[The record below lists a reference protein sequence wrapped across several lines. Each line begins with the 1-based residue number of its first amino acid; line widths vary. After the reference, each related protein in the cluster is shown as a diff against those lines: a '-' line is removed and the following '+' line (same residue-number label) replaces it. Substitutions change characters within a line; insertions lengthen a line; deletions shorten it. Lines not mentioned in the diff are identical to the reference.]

1 MKKLVIIRR
10 SSQVFS
16 FVLFTYILWST
27 TYPLH
32 GIFPPDTFFKIN
44 PLIIIFTSISERV
57 VVPGIVAAIFMLVLT
72 LILGRFFC
80 GWICPLG
87 AIIDTAGAV
96 RKNQAEF
103 PEKKNK
109 LLPSIKYYV
118 LGIIALFSFAGL
130 QVAWVF
136 DPMVITARFISLNLI
151 PALTFG
157 VDRVLVHIIRAL
169 NFYSPLYDFY
179 RLLKASVLGIN
190 VYYFSHSGI
199 ILTFFV
205 VICASTFITKRFW
218 CRSACPLGAIY
229 ALTARFS
236 LLRRTVDKCITCLK
250 CKAHC
255 RTAAI
260 KDDLGYIKGEC
271 ILCMDC
277 IYECTIH
284 KTRFA
289 WPSSRK
295 LSKEGDSAIS
305 RREFIFLIFGSFF
318 LLGFKNRYRRRRE
331 VGSVIRPPRALKEE
345 DFLDRC
351 IRCGN
356 CMKVCITNGLQPV
369 ILESGIGGIWT
380 PQLIPE
386 IGYCEYKCTLCG
398 KVCPTGAIPSLSLEQ
413 KKKTRLGLAEIDLSI
428 CLPWAENKECIVCE
442 EHCPVSDKAIKL
454 KSHNTG
460 SQTVLRPY
468 VNFDLCIGC
477 GICQKKCPTRPVR
490 AIKVFPYK
498 SDRT

>member
-1 MKKLVIIRR
+1 M
-10 SSQVFS
+10 
-16 FVLFTYILWST
+16 LFIYILWST

-32 GIFPPDTFFKIN
+32 GVFPPDTFFKIN

-57 VVPGIVAAIFMLVLT
+57 MVSGIIAALFMLALT

-87 AIIDTAGAV
+87 AIIDASGTL
-96 RKNQAEF
+96 RKTRAEF

-109 LLPSIKYYV
+109 TLRSVKYYI
-118 LGIIALFSFAGL
+118 LGIIALFSFAGM
-130 QVAWVF
+130 QIAWVF
-136 DPMVITARFISLNLI
+136 DPMVITARFISLNFI
-151 PALTFG
+151 PAVTFG
-157 VDRVLVHIIRAL
+157 IDRVLVFLIQMF

-179 RLLKASVLGIN
+179 RFLKSSILGIN
-190 VYYFSHSGI
+190 VYYFSHSGVILMFFI
-199 ILTFFV
+199 I
-205 VICASTFITKRFW
+205 ICASALMRRRFW
-218 CRSACPLGAIY
+218 CRSLCPLGAIY

-250 CKAHC
+250 CKSHC
-255 RTAAI
+255 RMSAI
-260 KDDLGYIKGEC
+260 KDDLDYVKGEC

-277 IYECTIH
+277 IYDCPVHET
-284 KTRFA
+284 KFS
-289 WPSSRK
+289 WPRSGQPVE
-295 LSKEGDSAIS
+295 KESNSIS
-305 RREFIFLIFGSFF
+305 RREFIFLMFGSLF
-318 LLGFKNRYRRRRE
+318 LMGFTHRYRRRLRRI
-331 VGSVIRPPRALKEE
+331 GRMGGVIRPPRALKEE
-345 DFLDRC
+345 NFLDRC

-369 ILESGIGGIWT
+369 FFEAGIGGIWT
-380 PQLIPE
+380 PRLIPE

-398 KVCPTGAIPSLSLEQ
+398 KVCPTGAIPSISLEQ

-454 KSHNTG
+454 KSHKRG
-460 SQTVLRPY
+460 PQTILRPY